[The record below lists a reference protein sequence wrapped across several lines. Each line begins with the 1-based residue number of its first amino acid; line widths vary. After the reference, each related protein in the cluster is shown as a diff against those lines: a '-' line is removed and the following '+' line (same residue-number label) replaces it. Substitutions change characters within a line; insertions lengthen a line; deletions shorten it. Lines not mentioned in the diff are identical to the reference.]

1 MCRCIVPFF
10 SPFSRREFVLS
21 FAIMNEDASIMAQEN
36 YAKYLPAKL
45 RANASALEEL
55 IADPGF
61 QESNLMH
68 SING

>member
-1 MCRCIVPFF
+1 
-10 SPFSRREFVLS
+10 VLS

-36 YAKYLPAKL
+36 YAKYLPAAM
-45 RANASALEEL
+45 RANTSALKAL